1 MKEFPLDKIRNI
13 TLVGHGGSGKTSL
26 LEAILFSG
34 KVTTRMGVV
43 EDGTTTSDYTDDEIS
58 RKISI
63 GLALA
68 HLEWKG
74 NKVNVIDTP
83 GYADFCGEMYAGLS
97 AGDFALIVVNAVTG
111 PEVGTDLVWRETD
124 KSSMPR
130 GFFINRMDKEHADFD
145 KTVERINEIYSNKA
159 VPVTVAWEAGPAFKG
174 IIDIL
179 KMKAYSF
186 DKSGEGNETEIPGE
200 LKAQADGYREKLVEA
215 AAEADDAL
223 LEKFFDAGELTPDEI
238 KQGLAKGIAD
248 GKIFPV
254 FAGVATSGAGVSAF
268 LDFAVSYF
276 PTPDYMGDKIG
287 FKPGTEEIIHRKI
300 NADEPTSL
308 YVFKT
313 ISEPHVGELSFFR
326 VYSGRISNGDDLEN
340 VNAGDSER
348 IGQIFLMNGK
358 ERKEVGTVSAGDIGA
373 LVKLKNTHSGHTLC
387 DKKSPI
393 YYEPAPVP
401 SPVIQMAIKA
411 KAKGDEEKIANGL
424 ARLREEDPTF
434 KVVVDPEIKQTII
447 SGQGELHLDVTIDR
461 LKRKFGVEV
470 ELDKPKIPYRE
481 TIRKKVEI
489 QGKYKKQTGGRG
501 QFGDCYLRLEPLP
514 RGSGFEFGNEV
525 VGGVIPTK
533 FIPSVEKG
541 VREAMETGGQSGC
554 RVVDFKA
561 TVYFGS
567 YHSVD
572 SSDLAF
578 KVAASMAFKDGFL
591 KADPYVL
598 EPIYTVDILV
608 PEEFMGDVMGDIS
621 SKRGKIL
628 GMDRDGHNQ
637 KIKAHV
643 PLAELYKYSTTL
655 RSLTQGRGIH
665 TMEFSHY
672 EEVPR
677 EIAEKII
684 EEAKKAK
691 EVEDK

>member
-1 MKEFPLDKIRNI
+1 MKEFPTDKIRNI

-34 KVTTRMGVV
+34 KVTNRMGVV
-43 EDGTTTSDYTDDEIS
+43 DDGTTVSDYTDDEIS

-63 GLALA
+63 GLSLA
-68 HLEWKG
+68 HLEWKSHKF
-74 NKVNVIDTP
+74 NIIDTP
-83 GYADFCGEMYAGLS
+83 GYADFCGDMYAGLS
-97 AGDFALIVVNAVTG
+97 AGDFALITVNGVTG
-111 PEVGTDLVWRETD
+111 PEVGTDIVWRETE

-130 GFFINRMDKEHADFD
+130 GFFINRMDKENADFS
-145 KTVERINEIYSNKA
+145 KALAQINSVYSHKA
-159 VPVTVAWEAGPAFKG
+159 IPVTAAWGEGPAFKG
-174 IIDIL
+174 VIDVL
-179 KMKAYSF
+179 KKKAHSF
-186 DKSGEGNETEIPGE
+186 DKSGNVTEAAVPDD
-200 LKAQADGYREKLVEA
+200 LKVAIDGYHEKLVEV
-215 AAEADDAL
+215 AAEADDEL
-223 LEKFFDAGELTPDEI
+223 LEKFFDAGELTPDEL
-238 KQGLAKGIAD
+238 KKGLAKGIAD
-248 GKIFPV
+248 GVIIPV
-254 FAGVATSGAGVSAF
+254 FAGAATENAGVTTM
-268 LDFAVSYF
+268 LDFAINYF
-276 PTPDYMGDKIG
+276 PAPDYMGEKIG
-287 FKPGTEEIIHRKI
+287 FKPGTEQIERRKI
-300 NADEPTSL
+300 AVDDPSSL
-308 YVFKT
+308 YIFKT
-313 ISEPHVGELSFFR
+313 ISEPHVGELSFFK
-326 VYSGRISNGDDLEN
+326 VFSGGISNGDDLQN
-340 VNAGDSER
+340 VNADDGER

-358 ERKEVGTVSAGDIGA
+358 DRKETGSIRAGDIGA
-373 LVKLKNTHSGHTLC
+373 LVKLKNTQTGHTLC
-387 DKKSPI
+387 DKKAQI
-393 YYEPAPVP
+393 CYEPAFVP
-401 SPVIQMAIKA
+401 SPVIRMAIKA
-411 KAKGDEEKIANGL
+411 KAKGDEEKIASGL

-434 KVVVDPEIKQTII
+434 QVVVDPEIRQTII
-447 SGQGELHLDVTIDR
+447 SGQGELHLEATIDR

-470 ELDKPKIPYRE
+470 ELDKPRIPYRE
-481 TIRKKVEI
+481 TIRKKVEV

-501 QFGDCYLRLEPLP
+501 QYGDCHLRLEPLP
-514 RGSGFEFGNEV
+514 RGAGFEFGNEV

-541 VREAMETGGQSGC
+541 IREAIETGGRSGC

-567 YHSVD
+567 YHAVD

-628 GMDRDGHNQ
+628 GMDSQGPNQ

-643 PLAELYKYSTTL
+643 PLAELHKYSTTL
-655 RSLTQGRGIH
+655 RSFTQGRGIH
-665 TMEFSHY
+665 TVEFSHY

-677 EIAEKII
+677 EISEKII

-691 EVEDK
+691 EENDK

>member
-1 MKEFPLDKIRNI
+1 MKEFTTDKIRNI

-26 LEAILFSG
+26 DEAMLFSA

-43 EDGTTTSDYTDDEIS
+43 DDGTTVSDYTEDEIS

-63 GLALA
+63 GLSLS

-74 NKVNVIDTP
+74 HKINIIDTP
-83 GYADFCGEMYAGLS
+83 GYADFCGEMYAALS
-97 AGDFALIVVNAVTG
+97 AGDFALIAVNGVTG
-111 PEVGTDLVWRETD
+111 TEVGTDIVWRETE
-124 KSSMPR
+124 KGSTPR
-130 GFFINRMDKEHADFD
+130 GFFINRMDKENADFG
-145 KTVERINEIYSNKA
+145 KTLEQINTIYSNKA
-159 VPVTVAWEAGPAFKG
+159 IPVTASWGEGPAFKG
-174 IIDIL
+174 VIDVL
-179 KMKAYSF
+179 KNKAYSF
-186 DKSGEGNETEIPGE
+186 DTSGNATEAAVPDD
-200 LKAQADGYREKLVEA
+200 LKAAVDSYREKLVEA
-215 AAEADDAL
+215 AAEADDEL
-223 LEKFFDAGELTPDEI
+223 LEKFFDAGELTPDEL
-238 KQGLAKGIAD
+238 KKGLMKGIAE

-254 FAGVATSGAGVSAF
+254 FAGSATLNAGVSTF
-268 LDFAVSYF
+268 LDFAANYF
-276 PTPDYMGDKIG
+276 PAPDYMQEKIG
-287 FKPGTEEIIHRKI
+287 FKPGTDQIERRKI
-300 NADEPTSL
+300 SVDAPCSL

-313 ISEPHVGELSFFR
+313 VSEPHVGELSFFK
-326 VYSGRISNGDDLEN
+326 VFSGTVSNGDDLQN
-340 VNAGDSER
+340 VNANDSER

-358 ERKEVGTVSAGDIGA
+358 DRKEVPSVPAGDIGA
-373 LVKLKNTHSGHTLC
+373 LVKLKNTQSGHTLC
-387 DKKSPI
+387 DKRSLI
-393 YYEPAPVP
+393 SYEPAIVP

-411 KAKGDEEKIANGL
+411 KAKGDEEKIATGL
-424 ARLREEDPTF
+424 SRLREEDPTF

-447 SGQGELHLDVTIDR
+447 SGQGELHLEVTIDR
-461 LKRKFGVEV
+461 LKRKYGVEV
-470 ELDKPKIPYRE
+470 ELDKPRIPYRE
-481 TIRKKVEI
+481 TIRKKVEV

-514 RGSGFEFGNEV
+514 RGTGFEFGNEV
-525 VGGVIPTK
+525 VGGVIPSK

-541 VREAMETGGQSGC
+541 VREAKETGGRSGA

-591 KADPYVL
+591 KADPYIL
-598 EPIYTVDILV
+598 EPINTVEILV

-628 GMDRDGHNQ
+628 GMDREGHNQ
-637 KIKAHV
+637 RIKAQV

-655 RSLTQGRGIH
+655 RSLSQGRGIH
-665 TMEFSHY
+665 TTEFSHY

-677 EIAEKII
+677 ELSEKII
-684 EEAKKAK
+684 EESKKARDEEEK
-691 EVEDK
+691 

>member
-1 MKEFPLDKIRNI
+1 
-13 TLVGHGGSGKTSL
+13 
-26 LEAILFSG
+26 
-34 KVTTRMGVV
+34 
-43 EDGTTTSDYTDDEIS
+43 
-58 RKISI
+58 
-63 GLALA
+63 
-68 HLEWKG
+68 
-74 NKVNVIDTP
+74 
-83 GYADFCGEMYAGLS
+83 MYAGLS
-97 AGDFALIVVNAVTG
+97 AGDFTLIVVNGVTG

-130 GFFINRMDKEHADFD
+130 GFFINRMDKEHADFE
-145 KTVERINEIYSNKA
+145 KTVARINTIYSNKA
-159 VPVTVAWEAGPAFKG
+159 IPVTMAWEAGPAFKG
-174 IIDIL
+174 VVDIL
-179 KMKAYSF
+179 KMKAYTF
-186 DKSGEGNETEIPGE
+186 DKSGEAKEAAIPDE
-200 LKAQADGYREKLVEA
+200 LKAPADGYNEKLIEA

-223 LEKFFDAGELTPDEI
+223 LEKFFDAGELSPEEI

-268 LDFAVSYF
+268 LDFATTYL
-276 PTPDYMGDKIG
+276 PAPDYMEEKIG
-287 FKPGTEEIIHRKI
+287 FKPGTEEIVRRKI
-300 NADEPTSL
+300 SADAPGSL

-326 VYSGRISNGDDLEN
+326 VFSGKISNGEDLHN
-340 VNAGDSER
+340 VNADDSER

-358 ERKEVGTVSAGDIGA
+358 ERKEVGAVSAGDIGA

-387 DKKSPI
+387 EKKSPI
-393 YYEPAPVP
+393 YYEPALVP
-401 SPVIQMAIKA
+401 APVIQMAIKA

-434 KVVVDPEIKQTII
+434 RVVVDPEIKQTII
-447 SGQGELHLDVTIDR
+447 SGQGELHLEVTIDR

-470 ELDKPKIPYRE
+470 ELDM
-481 TIRKKVEI
+481 
-489 QGKYKKQTGGRG
+489 
-501 QFGDCYLRLEPLP
+501 EPLS
-514 RGSGFEFGNEV
+514 RGAGFEFDNKV

-541 VREAMETGGQSGC
+541 VREAIETGGQSGC

-567 YHSVD
+567 YHTVD

-598 EPIYTVDILV
+598 EPIYTIDVLV

-621 SKRGKIL
+621 SKRGRIL

-637 KIKAHV
+637 RIKAHV

-655 RSLTQGRGIH
+655 RSFTQGRGIH

-691 EVEDK
+691 EEEDK

>member
-1 MKEFPLDKIRNI
+1 MKDFPTDKIKNI

-26 LEAILFSG
+26 LEAILFSA
-34 KVTTRMGVV
+34 KVTNRMGVV
-43 EDGTTTSDYTDDEIS
+43 DDGTTVSDYTEDEIS

-63 GLALA
+63 GMALA

-74 NKVNVIDTP
+74 HKINIIDTP

-97 AGDFALIVVNAVTG
+97 AGDFALLAVNGVTG
-111 PEVGTDLVWRETD
+111 PEVGTDIAWRETE

-130 GFFINRMDKEHADFD
+130 GFFINRMDKEHADFG
-145 KTVERINEIYSNKA
+145 KAVEQINAIYSNKA

-174 IIDIL
+174 VIDVL
-179 KMKAYSF
+179 RMKAYKF
-186 DKSGEGNETEIPGE
+186 DKTEEAKEEAVPDD
-200 LKAQADGYREKLVEA
+200 LKAEIDGYHEKLVEA
-215 AAEADDAL
+215 AAEADDEL

-238 KQGLAKGIAD
+238 KKGLAKGIGD
-248 GKIFPV
+248 GKIFPI
-254 FAGVATSGAGVSAF
+254 FAGVATANAGVSIL
-268 LDFAVSYF
+268 LDFAVNYF
-276 PTPDYMGDKIG
+276 PAPNYMVEKIG
-287 FKPGTEEIIHRKI
+287 FKPGTEQIERRKI
-300 NADEPTSL
+300 VTDAPASL

-313 ISEPHVGELSFFR
+313 ISEPHVGELSFFK
-326 VYSGRISNGDDLEN
+326 VYSGVISSGDDLQN
-340 VNAGDSER
+340 VNADDSER

-358 ERKEVGTVSAGDIGA
+358 ERKEIGSIPAGDIGA
-373 LVKLKNTHSGHTLC
+373 LVKLKNTRTGHTLC
-387 DKKSPI
+387 DKKAQI

-401 SPVIQMAIKA
+401 APVIQMAIEA
-411 KAKGDEEKIANGL
+411 KAKGDEEKIASGL

-434 KVVVDPEIKQTII
+434 RVVVDPEIRQTII
-447 SGQGELHLDVTIDR
+447 SGQGELHLEITIDR

-470 ELDKPKIPYRE
+470 ELDKPRIPYRE
-481 TIRKKVEI
+481 TIRKKVEV

-501 QFGDCYLRLEPLP
+501 QFGDCHLRLEPLP
-514 RGSGFEFGNEV
+514 RGTGFEFGNEV

-541 VREAMETGGQSGC
+541 VREAKETGGQSGS

-598 EPIYTVDILV
+598 EPIYTVNILV

-628 GMDRDGHNQ
+628 GMDREGPNQ
-637 KIKAHV
+637 RIKAHV
-643 PLAELYKYSTTL
+643 PLGELYKYSTTL
-655 RSLTQGRGIH
+655 RSFTQGRGIH

-677 EIAEKII
+677 EISEKII
-684 EEAKKAK
+684 EEAKKAR
-691 EVEDK
+691 EEEDK

>member
-43 EDGTTTSDYTDDEIS
+43 EDGTTTSDYTEDEIS

-159 VPVTVAWEAGPAFKG
+159 VPVTVAWEAGPGFKG

-186 DKSGEGNETEIPGE
+186 DKSGEGKEAEIPGE
-200 LKAQADGYREKLVEA
+200 LKAQADGYHEKLVEA

-223 LEKFFDAGELTPDEI
+223 LEKFFEAGELSPDEI

-254 FAGVATSGAGVSAF
+254 FAGVATLGAGVSAF
-268 LDFAVSYF
+268 LDFAVSYL
-276 PTPDYMGDKIG
+276 PAPDYMGDKIG

-300 NADEPTSL
+300 SADEPTSL

-326 VYSGRISNGDDLEN
+326 VYSGKISNGDDLEN

-387 DKKSPI
+387 EKKSPI
-393 YYEPAPVP
+393 YYEPAQVP
-401 SPVIQMAIKA
+401 APVIQMAIEA

-424 ARLREEDPTF
+424 SRLREEDPTF

-501 QFGDCYLRLEPLP
+501 QFGDCHLRLEPLP

-541 VREAMETGGQSGC
+541 VREAMESGGQSGC

-572 SSDLAF
+572 SSDMAF

-677 EIAEKII
+677 EVAEKII

-691 EVEDK
+691 EDEDK

>member
-1 MKEFPLDKIRNI
+1 MEAAAKRRFWKRSCFP
-13 TLVGHGGSGKTSL
+13 
-26 LEAILFSG
+26 
-34 KVTTRMGVV
+34 
-43 EDGTTTSDYTDDEIS
+43 DGTTTSDYTEDEIS

-74 NKVNVIDTP
+74 NKLNIIDTP

-97 AGDFALIVVNAVTG
+97 AGDFTLIVVNGVTG

-159 VPVTVAWEAGPAFKG
+159 VPVTVAWEAGPGFKG

-186 DKSGEGNETEIPGE
+186 DKSGEAKEAAIPDE

-276 PTPDYMGDKIG
+276 PAPDYMGDKIG

-300 NADEPTSL
+300 SADEPTSL

-326 VYSGRISNGDDLEN
+326 VYSGSISNGDDLEN
-340 VNAGDSER
+340 VSAGDSER

-393 YYEPAPVP
+393 YYEPALVP
-401 SPVIQMAIKA
+401 APVIQMAIKA
-411 KAKGDEEKIANGL
+411 KAKGDEEKIATGL

-434 KVVVDPEIKQTII
+434 RVVVDPEIKQTII

-501 QFGDCYLRLEPLP
+501 QFGDCYLRLEPLS

-541 VREAMETGGQSGC
+541 VREAMESGGQSGC

-572 SSDLAF
+572 SSDMAF

-637 KIKAHV
+637 RIKAHV

-677 EIAEKII
+677 EVAEKII

-691 EVEDK
+691 EDEDK